1 VIRLSVTLQRG
12 LLSMA
17 GTQSKESLMRKIA
30 LAALFAVS
38 SVALSGQA
46 FAAPHHKVCRIEH
59 KKVHVHGKWVVKN
72 VKICR

>member
-1 VIRLSVTLQRG
+1 
-12 LLSMA
+12 
-17 GTQSKESLMRKIA
+17 MRKIA